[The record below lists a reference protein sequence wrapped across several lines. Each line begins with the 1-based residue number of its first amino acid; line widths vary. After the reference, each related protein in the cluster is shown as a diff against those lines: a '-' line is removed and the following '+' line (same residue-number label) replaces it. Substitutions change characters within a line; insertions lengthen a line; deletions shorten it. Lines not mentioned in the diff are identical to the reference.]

1 MRGDG
6 LRRSGNPFPSPEDP
20 RRPQTPSRLP
30 ACPHPQGKCS
40 GNSAPHLRR
49 SPAALPGLFPPPLH
63 SRQLPPI
70 SSFHTARTHFGDSLE
85 PLRGRASVLV
95 SPFPPPHLRARARAR
110 ARARTREATPVRP
123 DHRDARTSARPRAVP
138 EVPAGGGG
146 AGGARGAAGSASAA
160 AAERGRICGA
170 LEHLRCGPAPLAR
183 GPAPAQVSGPA
194 PAQVSGSASA
204 SVPSCPSGGPGCR
217 SPPTVG
223 SIYGRWRRRPGG
235 VCGSAAAL
243 EPPTRNP

>member
-49 SPAALPGLFPPPLH
+49 SPAAPPCLFPPPLH

-146 AGGARGAAGSASAA
+146 AGGARGSRGVRVSSRGGARPDLRRVGAS
-160 AAERGRICGA
+160 
-170 LEHLRCGPAPLAR
+170 
-183 GPAPAQVSGPA
+183 QVRPR
-194 PAQVSGSASA
+194 PT
-204 SVPSCPSGGPGCR
+204 CPRPRPGPGER
-217 SPPTVG
+217 P
-223 SIYGRWRRRPGG
+223 RPGPG
-235 VCGSAAAL
+235 KRLRVSQCAQLSL
-243 EPPTRNP
+243 RWPRL